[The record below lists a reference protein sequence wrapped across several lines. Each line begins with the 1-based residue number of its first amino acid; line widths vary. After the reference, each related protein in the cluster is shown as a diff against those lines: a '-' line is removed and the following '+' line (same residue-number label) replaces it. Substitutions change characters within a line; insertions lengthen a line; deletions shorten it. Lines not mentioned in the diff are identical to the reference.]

1 MPKLCVNIDH
11 VATIREARKTYE
23 PDPILAAEEAILGG
37 ADGITLHI
45 REDRRHMQDE
55 DLFRL
60 REVVSVPLN
69 LELAATEQMVSLAL
83 KSMPEMAMLVP
94 EGRNEVTTEGGL
106 DVSGDLLRIRDVVDS
121 LASGGMRTSAFVDA
135 NQCQIDAVR
144 ECGFD
149 VCEIHTGSYAE
160 AFIRNNFSASSEDV
174 QHELDKIRTSVDHA
188 IELGLQCNAGHGLTL
203 CNVNGIAA
211 MSNILE
217 LHIGHSIISRSV
229 FVGIQSAV
237 REMKQQ
243 IKDSSNV

>member
-23 PDPILAAEEAILGG
+23 PDPILAADEAILGG

-45 REDRRHMQDE
+45 REDRRHMQDR

-60 REVVSVPLN
+60 REVVEVPLN
-69 LELAATEQMVSLAL
+69 LELAATNQMVSLAL
-83 KSMPEMAMLVP
+83 EAKPEMAMIVP
-94 EGRNEVTTEGGL
+94 EGRDEVTTEGGL
-106 DVSGDLLRIRDVVDS
+106 DVKGDIRRLRDVVES
-121 LASGGMRTSAFVDA
+121 LTRGGMRTSAFVDA
-135 NQCQIDAVR
+135 DQHQIDAVL
-144 ECGFD
+144 ECGFH

-160 AFIRNNFSASSEDV
+160 VFIRNNFSASHGDV
-174 QHELDKIRTSVDHA
+174 QHELDKIRTCVDHA

-203 CNVNGIAA
+203 CNVSGIAS
-211 MSNILE
+211 MPNLSE

-229 FVGIQSAV
+229 FVGIQTAV

-243 IKDSSNV
+243 MKDSSND